1 MLFICGKAFYNEPMK
16 KQSLILFAFAA
27 LFSVVQIQEAQA
39 AFTPLSLGVAPPVQF
54 PSKDFT
60 ITGARISALYGQHR
74 DLYGLDLGLLGNITD
89 QEFTGL
95 AISGVFNVT
104 RGATRVL
111 GLQLAGITNINTSK
125 TMVAGVQAALGVNY
139 NSAASTIS
147 GLQLAG
153 IANISPFTDIYG
165 AQLGLYNRAKDVYGL
180 QIGLVN
186 IADNLHGVQIGLVN
200 FNHKGP
206 FVVSPFLNVGF

>member
-1 MLFICGKAFYNEPMK
+1 MK
-16 KQSLILFAFAA
+16 KHIRLFLGLVAFLAVTKA
-27 LFSVVQIQEAQA
+27 HA
-39 AFTPLSLGVAPPVQF
+39 AFTPLGFGVAPPVQF
-54 PSKDFT
+54 PPRDFS
-60 ITGARISALYGQHR
+60 ITGARVSALYGEAR
-74 DLYGLDLGLLGNITD
+74 DLYGVDIGLLGNITD

-95 AISGVFNVT
+95 AISGLFN
-104 RGATRVL
+104 ATKGTTNII
-111 GLQLAGITNINTSK
+111 GLQLAGVTNINTSK

-206 FVVSPFLNVGF
+206 FTISPFLNVGF